1 DFHYGQVPILP
12 LASTDHGGL
21 VAYAGSFTKAVSP
34 AFRMGYLVADRKLID
49 HLVDIRRILDRM
61 GDPLLEMSI
70 LELLR
75 LGTLQRS
82 LRRARLAYQKRRDCL
97 AGLLTDA
104 LGERVRFRVPDGG
117 MAIWTE
123 FDRSIKLPEVAA
135 RARVRGLGFSDGRQY
150 GAGIN
155 ATRLGF
161 ASSTEVE
168 LGEAM
173 ALLAEALG

>member
-1 DFHYGQVPILP
+1 RL
-12 LASTDHGGL
+12 
-21 VAYAGSFTKAVSP
+21 
-34 AFRMGYLVADRKLID
+34 GYLVADRALID

-97 AGLLTDA
+97 AGLLSDA
-104 LGERVRFRVPDGG
+104 FSDRVQFRVPDGG

-123 FDRSIKLPEVAA
+123 FDRSIDLAKVAA
-135 RARVRGLGFSDGRQY
+135 RARVLGLGFSDGRQY
-150 GAGIN
+150 GVEVN

-161 ASSTEVE
+161 ASSTEAE
-168 LGEAM
+168 LAAAV
-173 ALLAEALG
+173 ALLARASG